1 MGTRHR
7 AALGLTMQSDAL
19 VLIVSEETGLIS
31 VATQGRIYRG
41 LDQAALREM
50 LLEELGESGE
60 AAGSPLRRSPM
71 LRPISRVQE
80 LRTMRRRG

>member
-1 MGTRHR
+1 
-7 AALGLTMQSDAL
+7 

-31 VATQGRIYRG
+31 VATQGKIYRG

-60 AAGSPLRRSPM
+60 SLRSPM
-71 LRPISRVQE
+71 RRMTVLRPLSRVQE
-80 LRTMRRRG
+80 MRTMRRRG